1 MKIGRVKTLHFTR
14 WHQVYV
20 WPYSF
25 SVIFISHFYRKGI
38 QWNKKSTALRSS
50 CKKIH
55 SKGVVLNITLFFN
68 SQLKELLK
76 HACLCNSI
84 DSQPKEPVSFQRLL
98 RIKDISLCQ
107 IVLNGQQ
114 RDIWWLVRRI
124 KFQIFEVKGLS
135 IRCFCHSP

>member
-1 MKIGRVKTLHFTR
+1 MTSSVRVTIQFFCHLHQPLLSKRNTVE
-14 WHQVYV
+14 Q
-20 WPYSF
+20 
-25 SVIFISHFYRKGI
+25 
-38 QWNKKSTALRSS
+38 KKSTALRSS

-68 SQLKELLK
+68 SQLKGLLK
-76 HACLCNSI
+76 HAFFCNSI
-84 DSQPKEPVSFQRLL
+84 YSQLKEPISFQRLL